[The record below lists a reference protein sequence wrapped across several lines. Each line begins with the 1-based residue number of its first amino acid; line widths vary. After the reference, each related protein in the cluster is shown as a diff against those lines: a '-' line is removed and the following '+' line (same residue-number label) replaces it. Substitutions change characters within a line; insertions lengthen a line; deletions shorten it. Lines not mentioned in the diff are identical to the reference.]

1 MLTDYPYSVILLL
14 LQIVLKREQTLAHD
28 NRKLSLD
35 KLLTDP
41 IIDEV
46 ILSEFQSHNLV
57 KLYAPEL
64 CTVSLRGLKALVRE
78 VFDAGI
84 PHDTS
89 SQHSGKM
96 VVTVVTLA
104 NYYYERQLKYLEQ
117 EELPRL
123 KREML
128 QLLRDEVVGDS
139 QR

>member
-1 MLTDYPYSVILLL
+1 MLSDYPYSVILLL
-14 LQIVLKREQTLAHD
+14 LQIVLKREQALAHD

-41 IIDEV
+41 IIDDV

-64 CTVSLRGLKALVRE
+64 CKVSLRRLKALVRE

-84 PHDTS
+84 PPDTS
-89 SQHSGKM
+89 SQTSEK

-128 QLLRDEVVGDS
+128 QLLRDEVVGDE
-139 QR
+139 